1 MYTDHVTCTDRVT
14 CTVPF
19 QALRPALPS
28 CCLPQAAP
36 RTGPSAS
43 PPTTATTAT
52 RSSSS
57 TALRPS
63 GSQMASFPSARRSR
77 SRSPCGCGTGPWAGR
92 RRRSCAVRTERV
104 SVAGK
109 ARHFGVHWSG
119 CWGRAPCSSRGGP
132 RGPAGLRPLS
142 RVEPR
147 GVLRLQGDR
156 PGLWTFVRFTQWI
169 GPCVSVK
176 TQMHRF

>member
-1 MYTDHVTCTDRVT
+1 MYTDHVTCADRVT

-63 GSQMASFPSARRSR
+63 GSQTASFPSARRSR

-119 CWGRAPCSSRGGP
+119 CWGRAPCSP
-132 RGPAGLRPLS
+132 VEAPAGRPVYAHCPAWSPGVCSVFKVTAQVFGRLFVLLS
-142 RVEPR
+142 
-147 GVLRLQGDR
+147 
-156 PGLWTFVRFTQWI
+156 GLDHASR
-169 GPCVSVK
+169 
-176 TQMHRF
+176 